1 MAYRGSHMAGAA
13 ALPAN
18 LKAEMTAATAAR
30 LQVDFEDFKK
40 AAAATIPVQRVGQPD
55 DIAAL
60 VSFLAGE
67 ESGFISGQVI
77 YVAGGPKD

>member
-1 MAYRGSHMAGAA
+1 
-13 ALPAN
+13 
-18 LKAEMTAATAAR
+18 MTAATAKR
-30 LQVDFEDFKK
+30 LEIDFEDMKK
-40 AAAATIPVQRVGQPD
+40 AAAAATPVQRVGQPG

-77 YVAGGPKD
+77 YVAGGPRD